1 MSSSLIFGL
10 VGVGIS
16 TLYIFALHISSLLT
30 LLCIDGEVA
39 GCRRGTLVCLD
50 IRSLL
55 MALWESGYGS
65 WLMVTR

>member
-1 MSSSLIFGL
+1 
-10 VGVGIS
+10 
-16 TLYIFALHISSLLT
+16 LHIPSLLT

-55 MALWESGYGS
+55 MALREPGYES
-65 WLMVTR
+65 WVMVTR